1 VILRSIPRAQR
12 YASYRGRVMID
23 TVRGVLR
30 VRKWPKKRGPPKSA
44 KQRFWI
50 DWFTQANLLA
60 KYADPMSQ
68 VRAIEMTKGTG
79 LYPRD
84 VLLSAMRGRLYW
96 WTDDTGWKWF
106 PMAATQDV
114 SNSLDTIA
122 QVVGSVLVRA
132 VDRWRTPPP
141 AAIGNVLTYKGDA
154 ASPLWE
160 APGGGLAQVALTG
173 TPIVPDNT
181 VNNYVL
187 DVSADFSVQ
196 LMYDQLGQATS
207 GQPQIQF
214 STDGG
219 VSYKS
224 GATDYQQVSTDA
236 ITQTDTALDRIWTT
250 PIFSGSGHDLNGF
263 FNMLRA
269 GRANYALATGK
280 RGNRGMHRGGF
291 CTFDGPITH
300 IKIFTN
306 NGSNFNAGS
315 IRATGLRAA

>member
-1 VILRSIPRAQR
+1 
-12 YASYRGRVMID
+12 MID

-96 WTDDTGWKWF
+96 WADETGWRWF

-114 SNSLDTIA
+114 SNSLDTLS
-122 QVVGSVLVRA
+122 QVVGGVLVRA
-132 VDRWRTPPP
+132 LDRWRAPVPGAP
-141 AAIGNVLTYKGDA
+141 NDVLTYQGA
-154 ASPLWE
+154 AAPPIWK
-160 APGGGLAQVALTG
+160 APGGGVAQGELAG

-181 VNNYVL
+181 VNNYIFDVTAEFNVQILL
-187 DVSADFSVQ
+187 DRVGFAGSTTPF
-196 LMYDQLGQATS
+196 LR
-207 GQPQIQF
+207 F

-219 VSYKS
+219 VTYRS
-224 GATDYQQVSTDA
+224 GATDYTENFVYAASDGDLFRANLFTSNFNSA
-236 ITQTDTALDRIWTT
+236 TNHDTKIALE
-250 PIFSGSGHDLNGF
+250 N
-263 FNMLRA
+263 LRA
-269 GRANYALATGK
+269 GRCAYLTSGGRAGTGAIV
-280 RGNRGMHRGGF
+280 RGGF
-291 CTFDGPITH
+291 ARFDSPITH
-300 IKIFTN
+300 VKLYSSS
-306 NGSNFNAGS
+306 GVNFNAGT
-315 IRATGLRAA
+315 IRAIGLHSA